1 MKKLLAIFAVLALLT
16 SFGYAQTTQD
26 NCHASAQGTFSFTVE
41 EAITVTVEV
50 GEVDLGGVCPGCYV
64 NFEMGDKCLIWN
76 VDGGDQCYWEIESFD
91 GGKWPE
97 GTKHEQTLQVG
108 QDGQFVDYVIG
119 DDLLMG
125 EGWQVRKCV
134 THLEADC
141 NIAPDDY
148 EVVETVYVEYT
159 CYED

>member
-1 MKKLLAIFAVLALLT
+1 MEFTMKKLLAIFAVLALLT

-76 VDGGDQCYWEIESFD
+76 VDGGDQCYWEIN
-91 GGKWPE
+91 P
-97 GTKHEQTLQVG
+97 LMAANG
-108 QDGQFVDYVIG
+108 QKVQNMSRLFRLVKMVN
-119 DDLLMG
+119 LLIM
-125 EGWQVRKCV
+125 
-134 THLEADC
+134 
-141 NIAPDDY
+141 
-148 EVVETVYVEYT
+148 
-159 CYED
+159 